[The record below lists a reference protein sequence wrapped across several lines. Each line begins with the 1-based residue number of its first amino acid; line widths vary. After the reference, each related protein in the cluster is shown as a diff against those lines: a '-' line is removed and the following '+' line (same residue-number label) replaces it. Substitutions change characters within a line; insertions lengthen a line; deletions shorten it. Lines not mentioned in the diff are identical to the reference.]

1 MTAIGGPGTALLQ
14 REKLVAQIVAQ
25 INEGRSVALA
35 AKLEVEQ
42 ASAEGQSR

>member
-14 REKLVAQIVAQ
+14 REELVAQT
-25 INEGRSVALA
+25 NEGRSVALA